1 MVAGIEQ
8 MVFMDTRKLE
18 LLEARF
24 VNEKVGLS

>member
-1 MVAGIEQ
+1 